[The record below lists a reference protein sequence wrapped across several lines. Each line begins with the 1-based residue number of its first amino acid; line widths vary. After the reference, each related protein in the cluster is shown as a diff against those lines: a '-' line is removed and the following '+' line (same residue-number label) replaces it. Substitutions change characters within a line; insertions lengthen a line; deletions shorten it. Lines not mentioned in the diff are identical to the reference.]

1 MTPPWGSE
9 PLHPYLHHDG
19 PIPMVHRGA
28 PLTDGATVVENTNTA
43 FRRAYQRGFR
53 YFETDV
59 RVTNDRVLVAC
70 HDHSLRR
77 VAGEPVRI
85 ADVPWAELSQISV
98 GDEPLPR
105 LVDLLDEYPD
115 VSFNIDPKVDAAV
128 RPLVA
133 VLLERDV
140 LARIC
145 VASFSDRRLRWVR
158 TALGDR
164 VCTAAGPREL
174 VRATTQIVR
183 GQAVNL
189 PGVNVLQVPRWL
201 ARRSPD
207 LRRLPADLLGAAQR
221 VGLPVH
227 VWTVNDGA
235 EMERLLA
242 RGVDGVMSDDTDV
255 LSAVFG
261 SNGWRPHP

>member
-1 MTPPWGSE
+1 
-9 PLHPYLHHDG
+9 
-19 PIPMVHRGA
+19 MVHRGA
-28 PLTDGATVVENTNTA
+28 PLNSDSQVVENTRAA
-43 FRRAYQRGFR
+43 FRRAYRGGFR

-59 RVTNDRVLVAC
+59 RVTQDGVLVAC

-77 VAGEPVRI
+77 VAGQRVQI
-85 ADVPWAELSQISV
+85 AQVTWAELSNIPV

-128 RPLVA
+128 RPLVG
-133 VLLERDV
+133 LLLDRDV
-140 LARIC
+140 LARTC

-158 TALGDR
+158 TALGPR

-174 VRATTQIVR
+174 RRAMTQMAG
-183 GQAVNL
+183 GQTLDL
-189 PGVNVLQVPRWL
+189 PGVDVLQVPRWL
-201 ARRSPD
+201 TRRTPRLGTRRVDLLEFARRVD
-207 LRRLPADLLGAAQR
+207 
-221 VGLPVH
+221 LPVH

-235 EMERLLA
+235 EMARLLA

-255 LSAVFG
+255 LTDVFTA
-261 SNGWRPHP
+261 NGWRPHR